1 LEHSPSK
8 PNLSLALKA
17 LADDNRLKI
26 LGLLSQNPHT
36 GEQLATLLNLRP
48 STISH
53 HLSRL
58 RQAGLVSAKAVSY
71 YSVYHLEA
79 DSLAAIAHQLASG
92 VLLGQMAD
100 AVYEDAHT
108 RLRSTARRRRSRK
121 PKATRCYRPRRKS

>member
-1 LEHSPSK
+1 LEPSPSE
-8 PNLSLALKA
+8 PNLLPALKA

-36 GEQLATLLNLRP
+36 GEQLATLLGLRP

-58 RQAGLVSAKAVSY
+58 RQAGLVSAEAVSY

-92 VLLGQMAD
+92 VILGQLAD
-100 AVYEDAHT
+100 AVYEMAHA
-108 RLRSTARRRRSRK
+108 RLQSTARQS
-121 PKATRCYRPRRKS
+121 PPIA